1 MSARELTC
9 SELVELVTDYL
20 EDRLAAAER
29 ARFEAHLEICQGCT
43 AYVDQM
49 RATVGAV
56 GHLSEPGFDV
66 VRTELLRAFR
76 DWHGEQS

>member
-9 SELVELVTDYL
+9 SEIVELVTDYL
-20 EDRLAAAER
+20 EDRLAPAER

-49 RATVGAV
+49 RATASAV
-56 GHLSEPGFDV
+56 GRLSERGFED
-66 VRTELLRAFR
+66 VRTELMRAFR
-76 DWHGEQS
+76 DWHGEQR

>member
-20 EDRLAAAER
+20 EDRLAPAER
-29 ARFEAHLEICQGCT
+29 VHFEAHLEICQGCP
-43 AYVDQM
+43 AYLDQM
-49 RATVGAV
+49 RATVRAV
-56 GHLSEPGFDV
+56 GRLSEPGFED

-76 DWHGEQS
+76 DWHGRQR